1 VIRPDLIIGSQRI
14 VTPRG
19 LCSGAI
25 HIKDGTIL
33 GVFDREPIPEC
44 PFDDVEGAVVLPGLV
59 DSHVHVNEPG
69 RTEWEGFESATRAAG
84 AGGVTTIVDMP
95 LNSIPPTTT
104 LAAFVSKW
112 RAAEGKCFVDV
123 GFWGGVIPGN
133 ASALGPLLKG
143 GVLGFKCFLVPSG
156 VDEFPAVSEP
166 DLRSAMPLLADIGA
180 TLLVHA
186 ELPGP
191 LQAAAVPR
199 QSRSYADYLNSRP
212 RAAENEAIALLIRL
226 CGEYGVRVHI
236 VHLSSSDAL
245 PMIEDARARGLPL
258 TVETCPHYVYFAADD
273 IPDGATE
280 FKCAP
285 PIRELE
291 NQQRL
296 WEALG
301 NGLIDA
307 VVSDHSPSP
316 PAMKAVE
323 SGDFMTAWGGIAS
336 LQLGLSVM
344 WTAARARGY
353 SLGHLARW
361 MSGAPARLAGVDR
374 RKGAIDAGF
383 DADLTVFDP
392 EAELTVDPAE
402 LFHRHP
408 LTPYRG
414 RRLQGI
420 VTRTYLRG
428 KKIYERGSAFG
439 PPTGALLLS

>member
-1 VIRPDLIIGSQRI
+1 
-14 VTPRG
+14 
-19 LCSGAI
+19 
-25 HIKDGTIL
+25 
-33 GVFDREPIPEC
+33 
-44 PFDDVEGAVVLPGLV
+44 
-59 DSHVHVNEPG
+59 
-69 RTEWEGFESATRAAG
+69 
-84 AGGVTTIVDMP
+84 
-95 LNSIPPTTT
+95 
-104 LAAFVSKW
+104 
-112 RAAEGKCFVDV
+112 
-123 GFWGGVIPGN
+123 
-133 ASALGPLLKG
+133 
-143 GVLGFKCFLVPSG
+143 
-156 VDEFPAVSEP
+156 VSEP
-166 DLRSAMPLLADIGA
+166 DLRAAMPPLADIGA

-191 LQAAAVPR
+191 LEAAAAPR
-199 QSRSYADYLNSRP
+199 QSRAYADYLGSRP

-226 CGEYGVRVHI
+226 CDEYGVHVHI

-258 TVETCPHYVYFAADD
+258 TVETCPHYLYFAGDE

-285 PIRELE
+285 PIREPE
-291 NQQRL
+291 NRQRL

-316 PAMKAVE
+316 PAMKAME

-344 WTAARARGY
+344 WTAARARGH
-353 SLGHLARW
+353 SLEHLARW
-361 MSGAPARLAGVDR
+361 MSAAPARLAGVDR

-392 EAELTVDPAE
+392 EAKLTVDPAV

-414 RRLQGI
+414 RRLQGV

-428 KKIYERGSAFG
+428 RKVYERGSAYG